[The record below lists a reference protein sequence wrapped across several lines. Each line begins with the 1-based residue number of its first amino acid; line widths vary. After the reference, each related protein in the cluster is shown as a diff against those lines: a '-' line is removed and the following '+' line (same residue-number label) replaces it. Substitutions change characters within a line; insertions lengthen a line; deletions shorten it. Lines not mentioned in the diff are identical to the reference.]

1 MNSHIPAK
9 YYECIKEYWFYPQF
23 PSNTAV
29 DTMEDTWYGE
39 GRKDRV
45 VGAIIGH
52 ALGDALGAPVE
63 FPPFPQYTGTLDTAI
78 RRNSRAY
85 GWQNSAVGQTTDDT
99 DMAICLLRT
108 LGEGYTRETAVVEY
122 MNWVNNNFDKTIPG
136 NSPFT
141 GANTRNLFLLSGK
154 SQPSLKLYNRRA
166 KKWLGD
172 ETSRN
177 SKQSNGCLMRAYP
190 LAFSSDPEFVKLDC
204 ELTNPN
210 PICLE
215 AVTAY
220 VAAVRLALEGSSKS
234 AIRQRVAGMIK
245 HKALVAAYEQ
255 AENNT
260 FRDVTE
266 SRGWVAHAFYC
277 AFWALL
283 NFEDYKSGIDA
294 VISLGPEEGVRAKFC
309 FPGKWKRTE
318 VICGDTDTNGAIA
331 GALMGAYYGMAEI
344 RKTPV
349 TSGNI
354 DTVLS
359 CDPEQGDIRRPERYL
374 MNHKNLSHLVDT
386 ALNLK

>member
-1 MNSHIPAK
+1 MDDI
-9 YYECIKEYWFYPQF
+9 
-23 PSNTAV
+23 
-29 DTMEDTWYGE
+29 WYGE

-45 VGAIIGH
+45 AGAIIGH

-63 FPPFPQYTGTLDTAI
+63 FPPFPQYTGVLDMPI

-108 LGEGYTRETAVVEY
+108 LGEGYTREKAVVEY

-154 SQPSLKLYNRRA
+154 SQPSLKLYNARS

-190 LAFSSDPEFVKLDC
+190 LAFSSDPGLVKLDC

-215 AVTAY
+215 AVEAY
-220 VAAVRLALEGSSKS
+220 VAALRLALGGRSKT
-234 AIRQRVAGMIK
+234 AIKQKVAGLIK
-245 HKALVAAYEQ
+245 HRDLVGAYDQ
-255 AENNT
+255 ACNNT
-260 FRDVTE
+260 FRDITE

-277 AFWALL
+277 AFWALF
-283 NFEDYKSGIDA
+283 NFEDYKSGVDA
-294 VISLGPEEGVRAKFC
+294 VVSLGPEAGVKAKFC

-331 GALMGAYYGMAEI
+331 GALMGAYYGITEI
-344 RKTPV
+344 RSDPV
-349 TSGNI
+349 TSNNI
-354 DTVLS
+354 KTVLD
-359 CDPEQGDIRRPERYL
+359 CDPSQGDIRRPERYL
-374 MNHKNLSHLVDT
+374 MNHKNLVGLVEI
-386 ALNLK
+386 ALNLE